1 MRKLC
6 YTVPCEITSGYIN
19 ISAVKYWY
27 DLLFGLV
34 QIFSTGRP
42 CWDYS
47 LRAAILLN
55 EELRSKMPPFIL
67 ECHTLDDCSKFIKT
81 KAIPMQNGAFFLAKS
96 LSMQTLLYTIF
107 PLLLVMRPFQKPYHT
122 ENFWWIHGKRHYDVE
137 QQILMAQLLRHEP
150 TGDYFQVCLRWKGTA
165 NKLRQKYKFAE
176 SLQCSIRCYSYSPSV
191 YDRRSVKKIIWIIYI
206 SSWSDWRVKECTKRW
221 TWQIRKWYQTGKTNC
236 FVSHQSNRIY
246 LPNSSY

>member
-1 MRKLC
+1 
-6 YTVPCEITSGYIN
+6 
-19 ISAVKYWY
+19 
-27 DLLFGLV
+27 
-34 QIFSTGRP
+34 
-42 CWDYS
+42 
-47 LRAAILLN
+47 
-55 EELRSKMPPFIL
+55 
-67 ECHTLDDCSKFIKT
+67 
-81 KAIPMQNGAFFLAKS
+81 MQNGAFFLTKS
-96 LSMQTLLYTIF
+96 LGMQTLLYTIF

-176 SLQCSIRCYSYSPSV
+176 SLQCSIKCYSYSPSV

-206 SSWSDWRVKECTKRW
+206 SSWSDWRVKECTKRC

-246 LPNSSY
+246 CPILHINFGRIKDLRMQLWISRIRKMSKCVRISSPACNLIFIIRTDWRCYG